1 MKRIEFKG
9 TKGDWETE
17 HRIIDARG
25 MYSTEV
31 YSGNTVICTMHWAGE
46 QIDKHTIV
54 SNREA
59 NAHLI
64 ASAPDLLKA
73 LQLMVNNFQHE
84 NTNGAKNQALL
95 KAESAINKAL
105 NND

>member
-9 TKGDWETE
+9 TKGEWETE

-25 MYSTEV
+25 IYSTEV
-31 YSGNTVICTMHWAGE
+31 YSDNTVICTMHWAGE

-73 LQLMVNNFQHE
+73 LIKLEEDVENNQLHE
-84 NTNGAKNQALL
+84 YVDYLGISK
-95 KAESAINKAL
+95 AINKAL